1 MLWMYIEH
9 GQCASTKDSQTIV
22 LRFGVSDGT
31 ETLEKTAEN
40 KTEIEKERGA
50 ERKKRKRKSER
61 EREIERSS
69 GKERGET
76 PNR

>member
-1 MLWMYIEH
+1 MYIEH

-40 KTEIEKERGA
+40 KTEKQKERGA
-50 ERKKRKRKSER
+50 ERKKRKRKRYGEKL
-61 EREIERSS
+61 
-69 GKERGET
+69 KEVQEKKE
-76 PNR
+76 